1 MNPSQFHFDPTPFE
15 LGVIELL
22 DTTAPPGRHC
32 AKNAVWHIN
41 RAALIKDLD
50 PEMAALR
57 AITAEEESAS
67 ALFHSIKRRHYAG
80 AEKLKPRLH
89 LHKNALVPFFQA
101 VAEALQPVLESNPFL
116 TSPHLVID
124 NDSSPKRLRLQFTV
138 RGDDTVMATPD
149 PPLNLILTENDRPFE
164 YRDQLLATA
173 RRLGF
178 QSVQKHLANRA
189 EQRTRLLYAEDTGP
203 ARLGQPVQPLLDAFR
218 GSVFRNLTLFLLID
232 PYAEQQP
239 FVQDSVA
246 AFLDF
251 VGADGSREVM

>member
-1 MNPSQFHFDPTPFE
+1 MDPSQFLFGPTPFE
-15 LGVIELL
+15 LGVIALL
-22 DTTAPPGRHC
+22 DTTAPPGRYC
-32 AKNAVWHIN
+32 AKNAVWHLN
-41 RAALIKDLD
+41 RAARIKDLD

-101 VAEALQPVLESNPFL
+101 IAETLQPVLESNPYL
-116 TSPHLVID
+116 TSPQLVID
-124 NDSSPKRLRLQFTV
+124 AESSPGHLRLQFRV
-138 RGDDTVMATPD
+138 RGDDTITATPE
-149 PPLNLILTENDRPFE
+149 PPLNLILTENDKPFDYQE
-164 YRDQLLATA
+164 RLLATA

-178 QSVQKHLANRA
+178 QSVQKHLASRA

-203 ARLGQPVQPLLDAFR
+203 ARLANPVQPLLDAFR
-218 GSVFRNLTLFLLID
+218 KTVFRNLTLFLMID
-232 PYAEQQP
+232 PYAEMQP
-239 FVQDSVA
+239 LVQHSVT

-251 VGADGSREVM
+251 VGANGSREVM